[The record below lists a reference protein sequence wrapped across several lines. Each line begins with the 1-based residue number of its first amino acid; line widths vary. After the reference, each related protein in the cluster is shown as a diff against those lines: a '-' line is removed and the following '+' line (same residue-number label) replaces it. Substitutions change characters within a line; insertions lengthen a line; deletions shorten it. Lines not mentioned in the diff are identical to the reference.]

1 MPVLFV
7 GHGSPMNAIED
18 DVWMGRRAP
27 SRRSRPHARPRP
39 PSSSSRGHFRHLSG
53 STTDAE
59 PCPVAIVDAHYQGGG
74 AVVACVVA
82 RRWTDALPSDERVVT
97 VAAVLPYRPGAFF
110 ERELPC
116 ILRVL
121 SLVRGKF
128 KAVVVDG
135 YVDLDER
142 GTPGLGAHLH
152 AQLAGAVPVV
162 GVAKTAY
169 QGSGSQF
176 GCCAARASALCS

>member
-1 MPVLFV
+1 
-7 GHGSPMNAIED
+7 
-18 DVWMGRRAP
+18 MGRRAP
-27 SRRSRPHARPRP
+27 SRRSRSHARPRP
-39 PSSSSRGHFRHLSG
+39 PSSSSRWPLRHLSV

-59 PCPVAIVDAHYQGGG
+59 PYPVAIVDAHYQGRGG
-74 AVVACVVA
+74 VAACVVA
-82 RRWTDALPSDERVVT
+82 HRWTDALPSDERVVT
-97 VAAVLPYRPGAFF
+97 VPAVLPCRPGAFF

-116 ILRVL
+116 ILRAL

-128 KAVVVDG
+128 SAVVVDG

-142 GTPGLGAHLH
+142 GTPGPGAHLH

-169 QGSGSQF
+169 QGSGF
-176 GCCAARASALCS
+176 AVRGCAARASALCS